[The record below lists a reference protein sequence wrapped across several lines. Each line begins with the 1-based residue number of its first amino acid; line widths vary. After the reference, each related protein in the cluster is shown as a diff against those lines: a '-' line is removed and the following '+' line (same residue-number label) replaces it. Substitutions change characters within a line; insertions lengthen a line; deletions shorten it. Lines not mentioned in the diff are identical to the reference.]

1 MRSWMDVALLG
12 LTQIIG
18 YGTLYYSF
26 SILAPSMARDLGWS
40 GEWIYAALSAAL
52 LTGGLAAPLAG
63 RWIDRFGAGRIMAIG
78 SVAAALALA
87 ACALAP
93 SGLAFVPALLAI
105 EIASTLVQYSAAF
118 PLLVQRHPRTAQ
130 RSIVYL
136 TLIAGFAST
145 IFWPLTTWL
154 HGFLTWQQVYL
165 VFALLHVVL
174 CFPIHMWM
182 SRRTTIR
189 QAEAADVEATH
200 PHSPLQGTL
209 SPEVRGKGFLFMAV
223 AFALQSFI
231 SSAVLV
237 HMLPM
242 LSALGLG
249 LAGVAVGAL
258 FGPSQVASRFINMIF
273 GAGLSQLSLA
283 IISAGLLPV
292 ALILLLATAPSFAG
306 AMLFAVLFGMG
317 NGLYSIVGGTL
328 PLVLF
333 GAQGYGARQGQIT
346 SVRLIVGSVAPFAFA
361 LMMQHA
367 EATWTLLS
375 TGILGAGAVLALL
388 AIRRLA
394 HHDAKT
400 GATNKPIALSEHRTE
415 A

>member
-1 MRSWMDVALLG
+1 MRPWTDVALLG

-26 SILAPSMARDLGWS
+26 SILAPSMARDLGWPN
-40 GEWIYAALSAAL
+40 EWIYAALSAAL

-63 RWIDRFGAGRIMAIG
+63 RWIDRFGAARIMAIG

-93 SGLAFVPALLAI
+93 SGIAFVPALLAI

-130 RSIVYL
+130 RCIVYL

-174 CFPIHMWM
+174 CLPIHAWM
-182 SRRTTIR
+182 SRRTAGE
-189 QAEAADVEATH
+189 AESADVEAVAH
-200 PHSPLQGTL
+200 SHSPLQGTL
-209 SPEVRGKGFLFMAV
+209 PPEVRGKGFLFMAV

-242 LSALGLG
+242 LAALGLG

-273 GAGLSQLSLA
+273 GAELSQLSLA

-292 ALILLLATAPSFAG
+292 GLLLLLVTAPSFAG
-306 AMLFAVLFGMG
+306 AMLFAALFGMG

-328 PLVLF
+328 PLALF

-346 SVRLIVGSVAPFAFA
+346 SVRLIVGSAAPFAFA

-367 EATWTLLS
+367 GAAWALLC
-375 TGILGAGAVLALL
+375 TGILGAGAVLAFL
-388 AIRRLA
+388 AIGKLA
-394 HHDAKT
+394 HHRRENSAS
-400 GATNKPIALSEHRTE
+400 NEPIALS
-415 A
+415 